1 MWIQIDPL
9 CAEPLFRQVCL
20 GVKAAVAHGRLAEGE
35 RLPSV
40 RELAQE
46 LAINPNTV
54 VKAYAELEHEGVIV
68 RRQGA
73 GCFVRGAQSGFSEAH
88 RRGELARLVERLVV
102 EAFHLG
108 LGADALRSALEQ
120 ALLRLAVSA
129 EKAPGGDP
137 GAEDQKKPATERGE
151 PRSPDSPAAERWA
164 S

>member
-9 CAEPLFRQVCL
+9 GAEPLFRQICS
-20 GVKAAVAHGRLAEGE
+20 GVKGAVARGRLAAGE

-54 VKAYAELEHEGVIV
+54 AKAYAELEHEGVIV

-73 GCFVRGAQSGFSEAH
+73 GCFVRGGQSGLSEEH
-88 RRGELARLVERLVV
+88 RRRELARLAERLAV

-108 LGADALRSALEQ
+108 LGGGAVRAALDAALEQ
-120 ALLRLAVSA
+120 LPAGMAQA
-129 EKAPGGDP
+129 APAPEAQKDP
-137 GAEDQKKPATERGE
+137 NEPDTDRSQ
-151 PRSPDSPAAERWA
+151 PRSFDSPDATRRA